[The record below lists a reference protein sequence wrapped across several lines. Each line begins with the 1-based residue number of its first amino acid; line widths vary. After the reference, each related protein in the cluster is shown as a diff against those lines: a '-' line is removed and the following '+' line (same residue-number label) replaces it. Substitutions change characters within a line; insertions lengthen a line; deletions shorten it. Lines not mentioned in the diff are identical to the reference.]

1 LSIVSLAKATFVGHE
16 QDKQQVLAE
25 LQELGCL
32 HLIPLTPEGEPAEE
46 VGPSRQAREALQFLA
61 SCPQRRRQV
70 SDPSHF
76 DAVEVERQALELRR
90 RLYELRNERDFLAQ
104 RIEALA
110 PWGEFEFP
118 PLEELGGQ
126 RLWFYAV
133 PHHQM
138 KDLATDGPRWE
149 LMSRDPRFCYVVV
162 VAEHEPEPEAMPVAR
177 TLAGARSPRELAQRL
192 EEVEVEIED
201 VEAERISLTRWCTL
215 FGRALDGLDDR
226 AERARASAQTA
237 RAQPVYALQ
246 AWVPQERTEEL
257 HAYAAR
263 RGLVLELS
271 DPDPDEQ
278 PPTLFRNPPAL
289 SGGEDLVS
297 FYMTPG
303 YWVWDPSSVVF
314 FSFALF
320 FAMILADVG
329 YALVLGVIVLAFS
342 KRMGRSDG
350 GRRWRTLL
358 GTLAGATVVYGV
370 MVGSYFGLTPPPD
383 SLLGRLKVLDLNDF
397 GTMMNLS
404 IAIGAAHIAYANARD
419 AWRHPSWG
427 RRLAPLGW
435 AAIVVGGLGA
445 WAGMQADSGALLRV
459 GVALLLLGLAG
470 VVGFAGVGERPL
482 MRVFRG
488 IAALTGL
495 SAAFGDVLSY
505 MRLFALGL
513 ASASLAVAFNG
524 MAGDVKE
531 ALPGVGFFFAILVL
545 LIGHTL
551 NFVLS
556 LSSGFIHGLR
566 LNLIEFFK
574 WGVKDEGTAYRP
586 FERKESMPWTTSS

>member
-1 LSIVSLAKATFVGHE
+1 LSIASLAKATVVGHE
-16 QDKQQVLAE
+16 QDKERVLVE

-32 HLIPLTPEGEPAEE
+32 HLIPLTPEGEPVAEI
-46 VGPSRQAREALQFLA
+46 GPSREAREALQFLA
-61 SCPQRRRQV
+61 SCPQRRRQA
-70 SDPSHF
+70 SEPSHF
-76 DAVEVERQALELRR
+76 DPVGVERRALELQR

-133 PHHQM
+133 PHQQM
-138 KDLATDGPRWE
+138 KEVAASGLRWE
-149 LMSRDPRFCYVVV
+149 LVNRDPRFCYVVL
-162 VAEHEPEPEAMPVAR
+162 VAEHEPEPDAMPIAR
-177 TLAGARSPRELAQRL
+177 TPSGARSPHELAGQL

-201 VEAERISLTRWCTL
+201 LEAERFSLTRWCTL
-215 FGRALDGLDDR
+215 FAHALDGLDDR
-226 AERARASAQTA
+226 AERARAAAQTA
-237 RAQPVYALQ
+237 RARPVYALQ
-246 AWVPQERTEEL
+246 AWVPRERTEEL
-257 HAYAAR
+257 RAYAAR

-271 DPDPDEQ
+271 EPDPGEE
-278 PPTLFRNPPAL
+278 PPTLFHNPPAL
-289 SGGEDLVS
+289 RGGEDLVS

-329 YALVLGVIVLAFS
+329 YALILGAIVLAFS
-342 KRMGRSDG
+342 KRMARSDA
-350 GRRWRTLL
+350 GRRWRILL
-358 GTLAGATVVYGV
+358 GALAGATLVYGV
-370 MVGSYFGLTPPPD
+370 MVGSYFGLSPPPD
-383 SLLGRLKVLDLNDF
+383 SLLGRLRVLDLNDF

-404 IAIGAAHIAYANARD
+404 ITIGAAHIAYANARD

-427 RRLAPLGW
+427 LRLAPLGW
-435 AAIVVGGLGA
+435 AAIVMGGLGA
-445 WAGMQADSGALLRV
+445 YAGMQADSGVLLRA

-470 VVGFAGVGERPL
+470 VVGFSGVGERPL
-482 MRVFRG
+482 IRALRG
-488 IAALTGL
+488 VAALTGL
-495 SAAFGDVLSY
+495 SSAFGDVLSY

-513 ASASLAVAFNG
+513 ASASLAIAFNG
-524 MAGDVKE
+524 MAGGVNE
-531 ALPGVGFFFAILVL
+531 ALPGVGFFFAALIL

-556 LSSGFIHGLR
+556 VSSGFIHGLR

-574 WGVKDEGTAYRP
+574 WGVKDEGTVYRP
-586 FERKESMPWTTSS
+586 FERKESMP